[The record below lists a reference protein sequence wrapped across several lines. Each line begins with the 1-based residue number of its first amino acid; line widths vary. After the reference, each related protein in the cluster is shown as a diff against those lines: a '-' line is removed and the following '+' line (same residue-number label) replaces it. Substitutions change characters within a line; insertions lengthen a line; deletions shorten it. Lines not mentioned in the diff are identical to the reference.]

1 VPAGQVTGGQ
11 PGIQQ
16 QSGRGEQQHPR
27 GAPPAGAFPA
37 GLGRLPGR
45 GQFEAELG
53 GLAGDQAGCD
63 GAVVSDH
70 HHPGGAQ
77 HLDLA
82 GAGQR
87 TQQSG
92 HIPAQSRHPCA
103 TRYRSRTRPSAG
115 EPAVAVT
122 PRPPAGLGQAPGQ
135 VEQLGHARVGDPVP
149 DPVAVPP
156 GCHDAPV
163 DQPLQLVGHR
173 LRAQSYHIGDVGHAQ
188 LPCPHQ
194 RVQQPQPGVTGQHL
208 EHAFQ
213 PRRVRLADQLTADQL
228 WRAGILAAQAKGK
241 RNQGARSLWSAW
253 NVLADR
259 RWISQFGIRP
269 RRPAVRAVAAVAVA
283 KATASATA
291 TVIRTPPPAESTAE
305 KRLVWLESR
314 MVTAYAQLDVLREAG
329 QQEVKDRTTAVEQEQ
344 ADRTADISGIRDDL
358 ANLAGGGLRLQ
369 TWGVVCLLV
378 GTALT
383 AFYP

>member
-1 VPAGQVTGGQ
+1 VPAIVIFLG
-11 PGIQQ
+11 
-16 QSGRGEQQHPR
+16 SGRGVDRLLHWSGETLLVTGILMAAKGISDVR
-27 GAPPAGAFPA
+27 RAWTK
-37 GLGRLPGR
+37 LPGW
-45 GQFEAELG
+45 
-53 GLAGDQAGCD
+53 
-63 GAVVSDH
+63 S
-70 HHPGGAQ
+70 
-77 HLDLA
+77 
-82 GAGQR
+82 
-87 TQQSG
+87 
-92 HIPAQSRHPCA
+92 
-103 TRYRSRTRPSAG
+103 
-115 EPAVAVT
+115 
-122 PRPPAGLGQAPGQ
+122 
-135 VEQLGHARVGDPVP
+135 
-149 DPVAVPP
+149 
-156 GCHDAPV
+156 
-163 DQPLQLVGHR
+163 
-173 LRAQSYHIGDVGHAQ
+173 
-188 LPCPHQ
+188 
-194 RVQQPQPGVTGQHL
+194 
-208 EHAFQ
+208 
-213 PRRVRLADQLTADQL
+213 
-228 WRAGILAAQAKGK
+228 GILAAQAKGK
-241 RNQGARSLWSAW
+241 RDQGARSLWSAW

-369 TWGVVCLLV
+369 TWDVVCLLV